1 MSIEYTEK
9 QVMEAGLTYFEGDS
23 LASDVWVK
31 KYALKSNKDKWV
43 EGHPSETIQRII
55 NEFVRMENNYP
66 NPLSKET
73 ITYYLDNFKYFIP
86 GGSILFG
93 LGNPYQISSLGNCF
107 FIYNGADSYGG
118 IFNIDESMVQ
128 LMKRRGGVGITLE
141 PLRPSQA
148 KVNNAAQT
156 STGAVSFA
164 PRYSASTREVAQD
177 GRRGAL
183 MISMHINHPD
193 IIKFI
198 LMKDDLTKVT
208 GANISVK
215 VTDEFMNCC
224 LEPENKVY
232 ITLNNGEEIIVDE
245 NEEIEI
251 DGKIVLGKDLLKY
264 L

>member
-1 MSIEYTEK
+1 MSIEYTE
-9 QVMEAGLTYFEGDS
+9 QQLDEAGNDYFKGDT
-23 LASDVWVK
+23 LALDVWK
-31 KYALKSNKDKWV
+31 RKYALKNNGEWL
-43 EGHPSETIQRII
+43 EGHPDQTISRII
-55 NEFVRMENNYP
+55 NEFIRKENEFP
-66 NPLSKET
+66 NPLSEET
-73 ITYYLDNFKYFIP
+73 IQKHLTNFRHFMP

-107 FIYNGADSYGG
+107 FIHNGADSYGG
-118 IFNIDESMVQ
+118 IFNLDESMVQ

-141 PLRPSQA
+141 NLRPTQA

-156 STGAVSFA
+156 STGAVSFME
-164 PRYSASTREVAQD
+164 RYSNSTREVAQD

-183 MISMHINHPD
+183 MISMLVSHPD
-193 IIKFI
+193 IKKFI
-198 LMKDDLTKVT
+198 MAKDDTEKVT
-208 GANISVK
+208 GANVSVK

-224 LEPENKVY
+224 LEPENKIY

-251 DGKIVLGKDLLKY
+251 DGKIVLGKDLSKY